1 MIKEQELVKNIIISS
16 DWEEVITNIVIDEN
30 MDPWSI
36 DIIKLTDAFV
46 TYLNTLKFFDF
57 RIPARF
63 ILVAAI
69 LLRMKCDILLEEEKE
84 RREEKEITPLEISHI
99 KSLEAPIKRVPK
111 RKVKITELVQA
122 LQKAFAFKEKKKMKK
137 IKLKRTFETIIK
149 NEEDIEKRTDNLMK
163 KINSYTDEKIAF
175 SSLVGTWTRKNI
187 IYVFLPLLHLLN
199 AKKIFYLQERFF
211 DEIFIFTKKPGG

>member
-122 LQKAFAFKEKKKMKK
+122 LQKAFVFKEKKKMKK
-137 IKLKRTFETIIK
+137 LKLKRTFETLIK
-149 NEEDIEKRTDNLMK
+149 YEEDIEKRTEN
-163 KINSYTDEKIAF
+163 
-175 SSLVGTWTRKNI
+175 
-187 IYVFLPLLHLLN
+187 
-199 AKKIFYLQERFF
+199 
-211 DEIFIFTKKPGG
+211 